1 MLSLLFDSGTILRA
15 EMFQSK
21 EIAVLNQ
28 ISWLGN
34 HYWSSGETAVYFSR
48 QDE

>member
-15 EMFQSK
+15 EMFQNK
-21 EIAVLNQ
+21 DIAVLNR

-34 HYWSSGETAVYFSR
+34 HYWCSGETAVYFFR

>member
-21 EIAVLNQ
+21 DIVVLNQ